1 MLGLPF
7 AFLKIYHRVRDKAT
21 VSGTGNSPDT
31 RGLQLVPS
39 RICLIYRPVIVAA
52 RFFHSVSSLCQM
64 LFIPVLSHHESQPI
78 RKPNFIKWLDGM
90 QVFGFEI
97 SVHYK

>member
-7 AFLKIYHRVRDKAT
+7 AFLKIYHRVRDKAA
-21 VSGTGNSPDT
+21 VSGTGNSPDA
-31 RGLQLVPS
+31 RGLQLVPC

-52 RFFHSVSSLCQM
+52 RFFQSVGSLRKM
-64 LFIPVLSHHESQPI
+64 RFIPVLSHHESQPI
-78 RKPNFIKWLDGM
+78 GKPNFIKWLDGM

-97 SVHYK
+97 SVHNI